1 LRSSSGEDG
10 DGTLLNF
17 VVEIPKRTKAKMEV
31 ATEEQ
36 PYTPIKQ
43 DTKNGKL
50 RYYPQVAPSPLPLH
64 LLLLFSNHF
73 SQFMS

>member
-1 LRSSSGEDG
+1 LRSSP

-17 VVEIPKRTKAKMEV
+17 IVEIPKRTKAKMEV

-50 RYYPQVAPSPLPLH
+50 RYYPQVAPSPPFASPPPLLKS
-64 LLLLFSNHF
+64 LLSIHVLK
-73 SQFMS
+73 